1 MRQPLLAGLL
11 LAAAGAA
18 PLRAQTL
25 DDAVFMDRGVLCAGL
40 FFKHDSW
47 NQYWEG
53 RLKRTNGNV
62 GMVTTRDVAYMGAYG
77 VTDRVTL
84 MASLPYVRTSASQG
98 PLQGQKGVQDL
109 TLAAKLRLL
118 TTPFTSLGALH
129 VIAVGGYGAPVTDY
143 SPDFLPL
150 SIGLANRRVF
160 GRATLSFQSK
170 RGWYLNS
177 STGYTWRSNVRLN
190 RSAYFTEGRLM
201 LSDEV
206 RMPNV
211 ADYVI
216 AAGYQRPGFLITL
229 PYTTQRTLGG
239 GDIRRQDMPF
249 VSNRMNFSKL
259 EARAQYTL
267 PMFKVAS
274 VWLGASRVLD
284 GRNVGQSTGYMA
296 GIVLAGRP

>member
-1 MRQPLLAGLL
+1 MRRTLAAGAL
-11 LAAAGAA
+11 LAAASAV

-25 DDAVFMDRGVLCAGL
+25 DDAVFMDRRIVCAGL
-40 FFKHDSW
+40 FFTHDSW
-47 NQYWEG
+47 SQYWEG
-53 RLKRTNGNV
+53 RLKRTSGNV
-62 GMVTTRDVAYMGAYG
+62 GTVTTRDIAYMGAYG
-77 VTDRVTL
+77 LTDRITL

-98 PLQGQKGVQDL
+98 PLQQQQGVQDL
-109 TLAAKLRLL
+109 TVSAKVRLL
-118 TTPFTSLGALH
+118 STPFTSVGTMK
-129 VIAVGGYGAPVTDY
+129 VIAVGGYGTPVSDY

-150 SIGLANRRVF
+150 SIGLASKRVF

-177 STGYTWRSNVRLN
+177 STGYTWRSNVRLD
-190 RSAYFTEGRLM
+190 RPAYFTEGRLV
-201 LSDEV
+201 LSNEV

-267 PMFKVAS
+267 PKLKVAS

-296 GIVLAGRP
+296 GVVLAGRP

>member
-1 MRQPLLAGLL
+1 MRRPLVASLL
-11 LAAAGAA
+11 LAACAA

-25 DDAVFMDRGVLCAGL
+25 DDAVFMDRGVICAGL
-40 FFKHDSW
+40 FFTHDSW
-47 NQYWEG
+47 KEYWEG
-53 RLKRTNGNV
+53 RLKRSNGNV
-62 GMVTTRDVAYMGAYG
+62 GTVTTRDLAYMGAYG
-77 VTDRVTL
+77 LTDRITL
-84 MASLPYVRTSASQG
+84 MASLPYVRTAASQG

-109 TLAAKLRLL
+109 TVSAKVRLL
-118 TTPFTSLGALH
+118 STPFTSAGTMK
-129 VIAVGGYGAPVTDY
+129 VIAVGGYGTPVSDY

-150 SIGLANRRVF
+150 SIGMASKRVF
-160 GRATLSFQSK
+160 GRATVSFQSK

-177 STGYTWRSNVRLN
+177 STGYTWRSNVTLN
-190 RSAYFTEGRLM
+190 RPAYFTEGRLT

-216 AAGYQRPGFLITL
+216 AAGYQRAGFLITL

-267 PMFKVAS
+267 PKLKVAS

-296 GIVLAGRP
+296 GLVLAGRP

>member
-1 MRQPLLAGLL
+1 M
-11 LAAAGAA
+11 
-18 PLRAQTL
+18 
-25 DDAVFMDRGVLCAGL
+25 
-40 FFKHDSW
+40 
-47 NQYWEG
+47 
-53 RLKRTNGNV
+53 
-62 GMVTTRDVAYMGAYG
+62 
-77 VTDRVTL
+77 
-84 MASLPYVRTSASQG
+84 
-98 PLQGQKGVQDL
+98 QGQKGVQDV

-150 SIGLANRRVF
+150 SIGLASRRVF
-160 GRATLSFQSK
+160 GRTTLSFQSK

-190 RSAYFTEGRLM
+190 RSAYFTEGRLA

-206 RMPNV
+206 RMPNL

-274 VWLGASRVLD
+274 VWLGASRVPAKNRSTSSW
-284 GRNVGQSTGYMA
+284 GRLPRCSARVTSISPSAIFVRSAVRVQLPGRCMNRRANAWIRTAPAHVAAHRHRNLVVGWMLHCSQ
-296 GIVLAGRP
+296 